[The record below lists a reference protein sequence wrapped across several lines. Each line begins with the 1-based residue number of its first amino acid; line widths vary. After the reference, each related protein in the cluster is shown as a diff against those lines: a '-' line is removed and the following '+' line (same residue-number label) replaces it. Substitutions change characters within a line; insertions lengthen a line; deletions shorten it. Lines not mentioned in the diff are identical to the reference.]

1 MEAQRKALSF
11 KGQNIYIGIDMD
23 RRKFIKIGAGAAA
36 AGAMFKSMVLQ
47 AAEGSVRHEA
57 LNGLTARCSTTRN
70 SVTGVSAAEY
80 SSESGEAGKGDL
92 LVRFLGTG
100 AADWNGID
108 ERGELRR
115 LSSVLLD
122 NRILIDFT
130 PSDTDMLPAGFK
142 RPDAIF
148 YTHSHSDHYN
158 AKAAIETLN
167 AGVVYAGDTWIERAK
182 ADLAAAASGLG
193 KPAPKVAGLAIGQR
207 TQCGDITITALP
219 GNHATKDDNEQTLI
233 YLIEKGSVRVLYAT
247 DTGGIPVRA
256 ARIVGIDAHIAGGKP
271 ITGLIMEATMGIGH
285 DEDFRIYTHSSVGTV
300 LRTAHVLQST
310 GRLNAPQGQPVYIT
324 HLARTLHGT
333 QAQLDADLPSP
344 LRAAYDGL
352 EVIFRG

>member
-1 MEAQRKALSF
+1 
-11 KGQNIYIGIDMD
+11 MD
-23 RRKFIKIGAGAAA
+23 RRKFIKIGTGAVVVGAMSGSVVLRA
-36 AGAMFKSMVLQ
+36 AGIS
-47 AAEGSVRHEA
+47 AENKASDD
-57 LNGLTARCSTTRN
+57 LTA
-70 SVTGVSAAEY
+70 GYSAASDSASEYSTARY
-80 SSESGEAGKGDL
+80 SSEIGEAGKKDL

-100 AADWNGID
+100 AADWNGMD

-130 PSDTDMLPAGFK
+130 PSDADMLPPGFK
-142 RPDAIF
+142 NPDAVF

-158 AKAAIETLN
+158 ARAAIETLHAN
-167 AGVVYAGDTWIERAK
+167 VVYVGDTWVERAK

-193 KPAPKVAGLAIGQR
+193 KSTPEVIGLAIGQR
-207 TQCGDITITALP
+207 TQCGDLTITALP

-256 ARIVGIDAHIAGGKP
+256 ARIVGIDAHIADGKP
-271 ITGLIMEATMGIGH
+271 ITGLIMEATMGIDH
-285 DEDFRIYTHSSVGTV
+285 DEDFRIFTHSSVGTV
-300 LRTAHVLQST
+300 LRTAHVLLDT
-310 GRLNAPQGQPVYIT
+310 GRLKAPQGQPVYLT
-324 HLARTLHGT
+324 HMARTLHGT
-333 QAQLDADLPSP
+333 QAQLDANLPQP

>member
-1 MEAQRKALSF
+1 
-11 KGQNIYIGIDMD
+11 MD
-23 RRKFIKIGAGAAA
+23 RRKFIKIGAGAVA
-36 AGAMFKSMVLQ
+36 AGAMYRSMVLQ
-47 AAEGSVRHEA
+47 AAECSAGHKASDDI
-57 LNGLTARCSTTRN
+57 TA
-70 SVTGVSAAEY
+70 GY
-80 SSESGEAGKGDL
+80 SSEAGEAGKGDL

-100 AADWNGID
+100 AADWNGMD

-130 PSDTDMLPAGFK
+130 TSDADMLPVGFK
-142 RPDAIF
+142 RPDAVF

-158 AKAAIETLN
+158 AKAAIETLHAN
-167 AGVVYAGDTWIERAK
+167 VVYVGETWLERAK
-182 ADLAAAASGLG
+182 ADFAVSASELG
-193 KPAPKVAGLAIGQR
+193 EHAPKVIGLAIGQMTR
-207 TQCGDITITALP
+207 CGDITITALP
-219 GNHATKDDNEQTLI
+219 GNHATEDDNEQTLI

-300 LRTAHVLQST
+300 LRTAHVLQAT
-310 GRLNAPQGQPVYIT
+310 GRLNSPLGQPVYLT
-324 HLARTLHGT
+324 HMARTLHGI
-333 QAQLDADLPSP
+333 QAQLDASLPPP

>member
-1 MEAQRKALSF
+1 
-11 KGQNIYIGIDMD
+11 MD
-23 RRKFIKIGAGAAA
+23 RRKFIKIGAVAVA
-36 AGAMFKSMVLQ
+36 AGAMSNSMPLK
-47 AAEGSVRHEA
+47 ASGIPAGCKPSEGS
-57 LNGLTARCSTTRN
+57 ARGSVAKDST
-70 SVTGVSAAEY
+70 GGY
-80 SSESGEAGKGDL
+80 SSECGEAGTGDL
-92 LVRFLGTG
+92 VVKFLGTG
-100 AADWNGID
+100 AADWKGVD

-142 RPDAIF
+142 RLDAVF

-158 AKAAIETLN
+158 AKAAIETLH
-167 AGVVYAGDTWIERAK
+167 ASVVYVGDTWIERAK
-182 ADLAAAASGLG
+182 ADFDAAAARLG
-193 KPAPKVAGLAIGQR
+193 QSAPKVIGLAIGQK
-207 TQCGDITITALP
+207 TKCGDITITALP

-256 ARIVGIDAHIAGGKP
+256 ARIIGIDAHIADGKP
-271 ITGLIMEATMGIGH
+271 ITGLIMEATMGIDH

-300 LRTAHVLQST
+300 LRTAHVLQAT
-310 GRLNAPQGQPVYIT
+310 GRLDAPKGQPVYLT
-324 HLARTLHGT
+324 HMARTLHGT
-333 QAQLDADLPSP
+333 QAQLDASLPSP

>member
-1 MEAQRKALSF
+1 
-11 KGQNIYIGIDMD
+11 MD
-23 RRKFIKIGAGAAA
+23 RRKFIRIGAGAVV
-36 AGAMFKSMVLQ
+36 AGAMSRSMVLQ
-47 AAEGSVRHEA
+47 AAEGPARLKAS
-57 LNGLTARCSTTRN
+57 NGLTAGCSTTRD
-70 SVTGVSAAEY
+70 SVAGFSAEGY
-80 SSESGEAGKGDL
+80 SSESGEAGKEDL

-100 AADWNGID
+100 AADWNGMD

-122 NRILIDFT
+122 KRILIDFT

-142 RPDAIF
+142 RPDAVF

-158 AKAAIETLN
+158 AKAAIETLH
-167 AGVVYAGDTWIERAK
+167 AGVVYVGDTWLERAK
-182 ADLAAAASGLG
+182 ADFAASASELGGTAPEVFGLE
-193 KPAPKVAGLAIGQR
+193 IGQK

-219 GNHATKDDNEQTLI
+219 GNHATKDDDEQTLI
-233 YLIEKGSVRVLYAT
+233 YLIEKGPVRVLYAT

-256 ARIVGIDAHIAGGKP
+256 ARIVGMDAHIADGKP
-271 ITGLIMEATMGIGH
+271 ITGLIMEATMGIDH

-300 LRTAHVLQST
+300 LRTVHVLQST
-310 GRLNAPQGQPVYIT
+310 GRLNAPQGQPVYLT
-324 HLARTLHGT
+324 HMARTLHGT
-333 QAQLDADLPSP
+333 QAQLDTSLPSP

>member
-1 MEAQRKALSF
+1 MARHKPKVYYSER
-11 KGQNIYIGIDMD
+11 DMD
-23 RRKFIKIGAGAAA
+23 RRKFIKIGAGAVA
-36 AGAMFKSMVLQ
+36 AGAMSRSMVLQ
-47 AAEGSVRHEA
+47 AAEGSARHKA
-57 LNGLTARCSTTRN
+57 SNGITAGYPTTRD
-70 SVTGVSAAEY
+70 SVAGYSTAEY
-80 SSESGEAGKGDL
+80 SSEIGKAGKEDL

-100 AADWNGID
+100 AADWNGMD

-122 NRILIDFT
+122 NRILIDYT
-130 PSDTDMLPAGFK
+130 PSDTDMLPQGFK

-158 AKAAIETLN
+158 AEVAIETLH
-167 AGVVYAGDTWIERAK
+167 AGVVYVGDTWLERAK
-182 ADLAAAASGLG
+182 ADFAAAASGLG
-193 KPAPKVAGLAIGQR
+193 QSAPKVIGLAVGQK
-207 TQCGDITITALP
+207 TKCGDITITALP

-247 DTGGIPVRA
+247 DTGGIPVMA
-256 ARIVGIDAHIAGGKP
+256 ARIVGIDAHIADGKP
-271 ITGLIMEATMGIGH
+271 ITGLIMEATMGIDH

-300 LRTAHVLQST
+300 LRTAHVLQAT

-324 HLARTLHGT
+324 HMARTLHGT
-333 QAQLDADLPSP
+333 QAQLDANLPSP

>member
-1 MEAQRKALSF
+1 MEMARHKPKVYYSER
-11 KGQNIYIGIDMD
+11 DMD
-23 RRKFIKIGAGAAA
+23 RRKFIKIGAGAVA
-36 AGAMFKSMVLQ
+36 AGAMSRSMVLQ
-47 AAEGSVRHEA
+47 AAEGSARHKDS
-57 LNGLTARCSTTRN
+57 NGLTAVCSTTRD
-70 SVTGVSAAEY
+70 SVAGFSAAGY

-100 AADWNGID
+100 AADWNGMD

-130 PSDTDMLPAGFK
+130 PSDTDMLPTGFK
-142 RPDAIF
+142 SPDAVF
-148 YTHSHSDHYN
+148 YTHSHPDHYN
-158 AKAAIETLN
+158 AQAAIESLH
-167 AGVVYAGDTWIERAK
+167 ASVVYVGDTWLERAK
-182 ADLAAAASGLG
+182 ADFAAAASELG
-193 KPAPKVAGLAIGQR
+193 KPAPKVISLAVGQK
-207 TQCGDITITALP
+207 TKCGDITITALP

-256 ARIVGIDAHIAGGKP
+256 ARIVGIDAHIADGKP
-271 ITGLIMEATMGIGH
+271 ITGLIMEATMGIDY

-300 LRTAHVLQST
+300 LRTAHVLQT
-310 GRLNAPQGQPVYIT
+310 TRRLNAPQGQPVYLT
-324 HLARTLHGT
+324 HMARTLHGT
-333 QAQLDADLPSP
+333 QAQLDASLPSP

>member
-1 MEAQRKALSF
+1 MAGYS
-11 KGQNIYIGIDMD
+11 I
-23 RRKFIKIGAGAAA
+23 IKDSAP
-36 AGAMFKSMVLQ
+36 KP
-47 AAEGSVRHEA
+47 
-57 LNGLTARCSTTRN
+57 STT
-70 SVTGVSAAEY
+70 GY
-80 SSESGEAGKGDL
+80 SSESGKAREGDL

-100 AADWNGID
+100 AADWNGVD

-130 PSDTDMLPAGFK
+130 PSDTDTLPAGFK
-142 RPDAIF
+142 CPDAIF

-158 AKAAIETLN
+158 AKAAVGTLK
-167 AGVVYAGDTWIERAK
+167 ASMVYVGDTWLERAK
-182 ADLAAAASGLG
+182 TDFAAAAAELG
-193 KPAPKVAGLAIGQR
+193 RSTPEVIGLAVGQK
-207 TQCGDITITALP
+207 TKCGDITITALP

-256 ARIVGIDAHIAGGKP
+256 ARIVGIDAHIANGKP
-271 ITGLIMEATMGIGH
+271 ITGLIMEATMGIDH

-300 LRTAHVLQST
+300 LRTAHVLQAT

-324 HLARTLHGT
+324 HMARTLHGT
-333 QAQLDADLPSP
+333 QARLDASLPSH

>member
-1 MEAQRKALSF
+1 
-11 KGQNIYIGIDMD
+11 MD
-23 RRKFIKIGAGAAA
+23 RRKFIKIGTGAIAV
-36 AGAMFKSMVLQ
+36 GAMSKSMIMR
-47 AAEGSVRHEA
+47 AAEISAGDKTSD
-57 LNGLTARCSTTRN
+57 GLTKGNPASEYSTAR
-70 SVTGVSAAEY
+70 Y
-80 SSESGEAGKGDL
+80 SSEIGKAGRKDL

-100 AADWNGID
+100 AADWNGMD

-130 PSDTDMLPAGFK
+130 PSDVDMLPPGFK
-142 RPDAIF
+142 KPDAVF

-158 AKAAIETLN
+158 ARAAIETLHAN
-167 AGVVYAGDTWIERAK
+167 VVYVGDTWVERAK

-193 KPAPKVAGLAIGQR
+193 KSAPEIIGLAIGQR
-207 TQCGDITITALP
+207 AQCGDLTITALP

-256 ARIVGIDAHIAGGKP
+256 ARIVGIDAHIADGKP
-271 ITGLIMEATMGIGH
+271 ITGLIMEATMGIDH
-285 DEDFRIYTHSSVGTV
+285 DEDFRIFTHSSVGTV
-300 LRTAHVLQST
+300 LRTAHVLQDT
-310 GRLNAPQGQPVYIT
+310 GRLKAPQGQPVYLT
-324 HLARTLHGT
+324 HMARTLHGT
-333 QAQLDADLPSP
+333 QAQLDANLPQP